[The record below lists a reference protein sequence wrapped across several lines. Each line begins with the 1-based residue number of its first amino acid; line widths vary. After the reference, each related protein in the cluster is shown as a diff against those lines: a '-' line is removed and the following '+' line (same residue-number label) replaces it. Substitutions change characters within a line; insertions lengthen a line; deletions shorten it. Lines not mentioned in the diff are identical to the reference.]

1 MKRKSPQLPLHETGV
16 PVPLETSGIPAPAF
30 KRAFDQL
37 ETRDAW
43 ERMHRKVRRRRTIW
57 WVLCLPSF
65 LAVSALMSPD
75 AGETANKIGGPTL
88 IAWVIG
94 YPALLYLSHKS
105 LSCVRRMRRVLETH
119 PWRLVPRVRRTK
131 GTWEAYTAAVQL
143 QYDEHERLT
152 GLMSVW
158 NPVRTYRRW
167 PKAMEYGAWY
177 AGDTFNAR
185 TAASK
190 GRGVLT
196 LPGVGDLF
204 SVTQRPGDH

>member
-1 MKRKSPQLPLHETGV
+1 LDKFR
-16 PVPLETSGIPAPAF
+16 IPAPAF
-30 KRAFDQL
+30 KRAFDHPG
-37 ETRDAW
+37 TRDAW
-43 ERMHRKVRRRRTIW
+43 ERTYRKLRRRRTIW

-75 AGETANKIGGPTL
+75 VGETANKIGGPVL
-88 IAWVIG
+88 VAWVIG
-94 YPALLYLSHKS
+94 YPAVLYISHKS
-105 LSCVRRMRRVLETH
+105 LSCVRRMRRVLEAH
-119 PWRLVPRVRRTK
+119 PWRLIPHVSRTK
-131 GTWEAYTAAVQL
+131 GAWEAYTAAVQL
-143 QYDEHERLT
+143 QYADRDRLT

-196 LPGVGDLF
+196 LPGVGDLL
-204 SVTQRPGDH
+204 SVTQRPGAH